1 MHDSAAANADRHVVY
16 TTIFRIKDKISR
28 SCTGYADLLSYTGLG
43 TRCSRQ
49 TNSKFTEYCLGETRT
64 VCTMGQAG
72 TAIYIR
78 ISYKLQGIGSD
89 GRTVAASD
97 GTAGIVTAATVP
109 SRRFFRRIG
118 MIGLSSRSLER

>member
-1 MHDSAAANADRHVVY
+1 MHDPAAANADRHVVY

-64 VCTMGQAG
+64 VCAMRQTG
-72 TAIYIR
+72 TAIYIW
-78 ISYKLQGIGSD
+78 ISYKLQCIGCD
-89 GRTVAASD
+89 GRTVATSD
-97 GTAGIVTAATVP
+97 GTTGIVAAATAS

-118 MIGLSSRSLER
+118 MIGFSSRSFDR

>member
-1 MHDSAAANADRHVVY
+1 MHDPAAANADRHVVY

-49 TNSKFTEYCLGETRT
+49 TNSKFTEYCLSETRT
-64 VCTMGQAG
+64 VCTVGQAG

-97 GTAGIVTAATVP
+97 GTAGIVTAATA
-109 SRRFFRRIG
+109 SSGRLFGRIR
-118 MIGLSSRSLER
+118 MIGLSSRSLDR